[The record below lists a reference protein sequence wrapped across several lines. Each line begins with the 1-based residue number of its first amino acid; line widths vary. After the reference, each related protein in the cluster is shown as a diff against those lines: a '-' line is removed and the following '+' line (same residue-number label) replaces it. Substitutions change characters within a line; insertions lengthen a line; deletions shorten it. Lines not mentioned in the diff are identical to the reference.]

1 MITLITTAGIE
12 LPTGF
17 TYKNT
22 IGVQGKVTVYNLGH
36 STTTNLGLFG
46 LVSESA
52 PVLPK
57 GWNLELNVPVGYMFD
72 EFNIVNKPSIIRKIY
87 TSDEEFRI
95 INKGIADPLDP
106 AYISYR
112 SIVDTITI

>member
-12 LPTGF
+12 LPDGF
-17 TYKNT
+17 TYKNA
-22 IGVQGKVTVYNLGH
+22 IGVQGSVTVYNLGH
-36 STTTNLGLFG
+36 NTTTNLGLFG
-46 LVSESA
+46 LVSDIAVE
-52 PVLPK
+52 LPAE
-57 GWNLELNVPVGYMFD
+57 WNLELSVPVGYMFD
-72 EFNIVNKPSIIRKIY
+72 EFNIVNKASIIRKIY

-112 SIVDTITI
+112 SIVNSII